1 MSEDTARC
9 FLCHLWN
16 YHMMLSC
23 VKSDSQLTCIMY
35 VTAQVSWSVPS
46 WPGGSEHVNI
56 RCVVAL
62 VLSPRSGRL
71 QSIVSLL
78 FVNKSG
84 STLCWTLSH
93 LTFVPSRVEAALM
106 RRLTSQSVSVL
117 IKICV
122 DYLYFGSWLEG
133 AYHLPFTSPQPPLP
147 LHAWGKQEAVN
158 MGVVLWSES
167 ALCWRLGDS
176 TVLNTMFRIHITHE
190 GLNPSIVVPDVRLFR
205 LQTMCVGCRTVLRM
219 QTDSCWPLVNQA
231 DVSLQRRP
239 SYFKDTKKSQ

>member
-1 MSEDTARC
+1 
-9 FLCHLWN
+9 
-16 YHMMLSC
+16 MLPC

-46 WPGGSEHVNI
+46 WPRGSEHVNI
-56 RCVVAL
+56 RRVVAL

-122 DYLYFGSWLEG
+122 DLYFGSWLEG

-176 TVLNTMFRIHITHE
+176 TVLNTM

-239 SYFKDTKKSQ
+239 SYFKDSKKSQ